1 MIKIIHTADIHL
13 GSKINANLSGEKM
26 QRRRLEV
33 RETFMRLAD
42 FAEENG
48 VKVIMLSGDVFDED
62 RPFKKDKDFFYSV
75 IKNHPNID
83 FLYLRGNHDKGSEYT
98 FTGELSNLKTF
109 SENWTY
115 YEYDNVVIGGVELND
130 SNKKSLY
137 TTLNFNENKLNIAML
152 HGQVSSSEGKDNIL
166 ISKLKDKNIN
176 YLALGHIHEHGE
188 RPLDSK
194 GVYAYSGCLE
204 GRGYD
209 ETGEKGFV
217 LLTVDGKITSE
228 FIPFSK
234 RQVTLV
240 EADVSNITNSYDA
253 YLLVKRIAGDNTEN
267 LLRVILK
274 GEVSID
280 NYSLESDLEK
290 MLEREYFAVSVKDK
304 TTSKINIEKYQKD
317 LSLKGEFVRVVYAD
331 NTLSNEEKSK
341 IIRVGLKALM
351 GEKPN
356 D

>member
-13 GSKINANLSGEKM
+13 GSKLDANLSREKI
-26 QRRRLEV
+26 QERRLEV

-42 FAEENG
+42 FAEDFG

-62 RPFKKDKDFFYSV
+62 KPFKKDKDFFYSV
-75 IKNHPNID
+75 IKNHPAID
-83 FLYLRGNHDKGSEYT
+83 FLYLRGNHDSGSENS
-98 FTGELSNLKTF
+98 FTEELSNLKAFTD
-109 SENWTY
+109 EWTY
-115 YEYDNVVIGGVELND
+115 FEYDNVVIGGIELKEV
-130 SNKKSLY
+130 NKKSLY
-137 TTLNFNENKLNIAML
+137 TTLNFDENKINIAML
-152 HGQVSSSEGKDNIL
+152 HGQVSASEGKDNIL

-176 YLALGHIHEHGE
+176 YLALGHIHEYGE
-188 RPLDSK
+188 FKLDDR

-204 GRGYD
+204 GRGFD

-217 LLTVDGKITSE
+217 MLTVTDKIERE

-234 RQVTLV
+234 RKIVKI
-240 EADVSNITNSYDA
+240 EADLTDITNSYDA
-253 YLLVKRIAGDNTEN
+253 YLLVKKIAGGDTEN

-274 GEVSID
+274 GEVTID
-280 NYSLESDLEK
+280 NYSLESDLQK
-290 MLEREYFAVSVKDK
+290 MLERDYYCVSVKDK

-317 LSLKGEFVRVVYAD
+317 LSLKGEFVRLVYAD
-331 NTLSNEEKSK
+331 DNLSDEEKSK